1 MEDTRHK
8 SIWTRLLWRI
18 SNNTGEVSRD
28 PVLEKLFVQ
37 IFNDSLKPAVANG
50 KSILNTK
57 LDPVWLFPIGPLK
70 ITKGIFFPNT
80 TSTKTKI
87 LDEIGCNL
95 NFNILVFFFSGK
107 IFKSDLTGCNLYLHN
122 LKTAELSTIEVQ
134 RNANLS
140 TIAVLVNLK
149 IPILWMTGNYF
160 LTNGKFLKIIPVKKV
175 SGYFNVDLKRV
186 TVGLIFSLNILE
198 QDNVELDQFEMGI
211 HWTASSIKYDT
222 NSRHLDRITDFI
234 INKVKIYMY

>member
-1 MEDTRHK
+1 M
-8 SIWTRLLWRI
+8 
-18 SNNTGEVSRD
+18 
-28 PVLEKLFVQ
+28 
-37 IFNDSLKPAVANG
+37 
-50 KSILNTK
+50 
-57 LDPVWLFPIGPLK
+57 
-70 ITKGIFFPNT
+70 
-80 TSTKTKI
+80 
-87 LDEIGCNL
+87 
-95 NFNILVFFFSGK
+95 
-107 IFKSDLTGCNLYLHN
+107 HN
-122 LKTAELSTIEVQ
+122 LKTAELSNIEVQ

-198 QDNVELDQFEMGI
+198 QNNVELDQFEMGI